1 MRSVLFAAALV
12 LGACTSA
19 NGEGG
24 DGGPAGGEARAPGA
38 RSFEVGAFQSIS
50 LEGAHD
56 VVVTVGG
63 TTSVRAEGDAEALDH
78 LEIGVE
84 NGTLRVATRRDG
96 WFGRNQG
103 RATVYVTAPSLAG
116 ASIGGS
122 GDMRIDRVQAEAFDA
137 SVAGSGDIEIG
148 TLQARRAEF
157 SIAGSGNIRAAG
169 TAEETDITIA
179 GSGDADLEGLQVR
192 RASVSIAGSGDAS
205 LQASEAV
212 GGSIIGSGNV
222 NVRGTAR
229 CSLSKLGSGDLNCGA

>member
-1 MRSVLFAAALV
+1 MRSMLLGAALV
-12 LGACTSA
+12 IGACTSA

-24 DGGPAGGEARAPGA
+24 EAGPAGGDAPAAGA
-38 RSFEVGAFQSIS
+38 RSFQVGAFQSIS

-56 VVVTVGG
+56 VVVTVGEAP
-63 TTSVRAEGDAEALDH
+63 SVRAEGDAEALEH
-78 LEIGVE
+78 LEVRVE
-84 NGTLRVATRRDG
+84 NGRLRIGTRRGG
-96 WFGRNQG
+96 WFGRDRG

-137 SVAGSGDIEIG
+137 SVAGSGDIEIAA
-148 TLQARRAEF
+148 LAARRTEF

-169 TAEETDITIA
+169 EAEETEISIA
-179 GSGDADLEGLQVR
+179 GSGDAHLENFRVR

-212 GGSIIGSGNV
+212 DGSIIGSGNV